1 MNTISHLN
9 ELKKKNFPSS
19 YSAASKLV
27 AASKAGDQS
36 MVSGIPKKYIKEAD
50 LNLVSDTTPPALTNR
65 GSYPSRGPQ
74 IYDISPE
81 VLKKNQMEAEVIRKN
96 KLNVLKH
103 SYQNG
108 VVFY

>member
-1 MNTISHLN
+1 MISGL
-9 ELKKKNFPSS
+9 
-19 YSAASKLV
+19 
-27 AASKAGDQS
+27 
-36 MVSGIPKKYIKEAD
+36 PKKYIKEAD

-81 VLKKNQMEAEVIRKN
+81 VLRKNEMEAEIIRKN
-96 KLNVLKH
+96 KLNVLKN

-108 VVFY
+108 VIFN